1 MSKEREKM
9 QEALVNIDE
18 FIEQNG
24 FPPTCREL
32 CDMMNFTSSSTGHK
46 YINLLISEGYLERT
60 GRGGRS
66 LKRIYK
72 NDAVSVKVPVIGV
85 VTAGEPITAIQNISG
100 YISFICSKHH
110 DGELFALK
118 IRGESMVNAGIYDG
132 DIIIAESTPQAE
144 NGDIVVALINGE
156 NATVKTF
163 YKENGHFRLQ
173 PENDSMQPIILND
186 VSILGKVVGLQRE
199 Y

>member
-72 NDAVSVKVPVIGV
+72 NDAASVKVPVLGII
-85 VTAGEPITAIQNISG
+85 TAGEPITAIQNISG
-100 YISFICSKHH
+100 YISFISSKKY

-118 IRGESMVNAGIYDG
+118 VRGESMINAGIFDG
-132 DIIIAESTPQAE
+132 DIIVAKKTSFAE
-144 NGDIVVALINGE
+144 NCDIVFALVNCE
-156 NATVKTF
+156 DATVKTF

-173 PENDSMQPIILND
+173 PENDSMQPIISDD